1 MAPCKAVLTEWIT
14 MDKKVKMKMNE
25 NECDLLNFEF
35 QAEEMIKEEMLKMV
49 RNDVVTH
56 PNLTQ
61 QSLLSSKKTRGPVQ
75 GIINAN
81 RNALKADPLEKFT
94 DEELAN
100 AKKLLKE
107 EIEVVKKIMGHG
119 DINLDVYTKV
129 WEECYGQVSQ
139 YRKMMFLQGPRS
151 DSKGEGLS
159 CERREQIGSRG
170 LPPCRIFEITPL
182 ELRNTPFVRINGLHI
197 ANFLL
202 KRSLFSFK

>member
-1 MAPCKAVLTEWIT
+1 
-14 MDKKVKMKMNE
+14 
-25 NECDLLNFEF
+25 
-35 QAEEMIKEEMLKMV
+35 MIKEEMLKMV
-49 RNDVVTH
+49 RNDVVMH

-139 YRKMMFLQGPRS
+139 
-151 DSKGEGLS
+151 
-159 CERREQIGSRG
+159 C
-170 LPPCRIFEITPL
+170 
-182 ELRNTPFVRINGLHI
+182 
-197 ANFLL
+197 
-202 KRSLFSFK
+202 